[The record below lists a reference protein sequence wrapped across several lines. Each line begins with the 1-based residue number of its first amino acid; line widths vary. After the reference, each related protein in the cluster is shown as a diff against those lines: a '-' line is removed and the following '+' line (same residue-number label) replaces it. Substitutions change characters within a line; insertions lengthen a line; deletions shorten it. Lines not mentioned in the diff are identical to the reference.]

1 MSTFST
7 QIERRINSFVS
18 ELRDLVNQTA
28 LNAVSAALGSSAPK
42 MSVAPAASKPA
53 KTAKRAK
60 KRGRVN
66 RTPAEIEKSV
76 ATILAFIKSH
86 ANIGS
91 EKVRKDLKLDRPVV
105 QDAIGRLMAA
115 KKIKMKGVKRA
126 ATYAVA

>member
-7 QIERRINSFVS
+7 QIEQRINSFVS

-28 LNAVSAALGSSAPK
+28 LDAVNTALESIAPK
-42 MSVAPAASKPA
+42 TSLAPAASRPA
-53 KTAKRAK
+53 KTVKPARKG
-60 KRGRVN
+60 GRV
-66 RTPAEIEKSV
+66 RRSPADIERSV
-76 ATILAFIKSH
+76 ATVLAHIKAH

-91 EKVRKDLKLDRPVV
+91 EMIRKELKLNRPVV

-115 KKIKMKGVKRA
+115 KKIKMKGLKRA